1 MESLPLSGQHA
12 PRAFLPPAADMLVAA
27 ATSMPLRGISRG
39 VGAPPPTP
47 VHAKR
52 VCKHSQAAEP
62 LKRSLSGTFYLLLK
76 KQDKIRGVGAPPPT
90 EKARCACYGFS
101 RFCKPRTLTARR
113 FRTGR
118 FAAFFGA
125 SGRCPVSVHAK
136 REK

>member
-12 PRAFLPPAADMLVAA
+12 ARAFLPPAADMLVAA

-62 LKRSLSGTFYLLLK
+62 LKRSLSGTFYLLL
-76 KQDKIRGVGAPPPT
+76 
-90 EKARCACYGFS
+90 
-101 RFCKPRTLTARR
+101 
-113 FRTGR
+113 
-118 FAAFFGA
+118 
-125 SGRCPVSVHAK
+125 
-136 REK
+136 